1 MTWAIISLNSRK
13 ALDIPSGRPENGL
26 PLQQYTFHGGSNQ
39 LWELQPTT
47 PDSAAFKIV
56 SQATRKALTV
66 SPGPHHLEDNVQ
78 VEQWP
83 IDDQTSGQEWGLQL
97 AGYDKTT
104 SSSIFIIFAYLSG
117 KVLDVRGGST
127 DDHAVIQQY
136 TPYGTPAQLWIL
148 QRV

>member
-104 SSSIFIIFAYLSG
+104 SSSIFIIFADLEG
-117 KVLDVRGGST
+117 VIATGS
-127 DDHAVIQQY
+127 AM
-136 TPYGTPAQLWIL
+136 
-148 QRV
+148 